1 MQWALFLSAGKSL
14 WSLLVAAALIWS
26 GIALTANPPPARAG
40 HSNATET
47 AVVLIETEEVE
58 DGGRDSGLAANA
70 PPSSSVPRSIVNPPQ
85 FFDATADYSILTGY
99 GNPSEVLLSDFLTD
113 GVSTVTFSLSSCDE
127 SRADYYRSVVVENGR
142 LKLESNT
149 LGHVHGSSTQ
159 TQTVCTVAAAGD
171 GGNQNREFSLYTVSD
186 RTPAALPPG
195 ALTVSQA
202 RSDEID
208 VQVDVPGS
216 SLGYLRLGWRV
227 SGSSPSFAVAHG
239 VNADTVLTLTGLQP
253 DTTYEI
259 RAYLMT
265 AQAFDLYRASNSGLA
280 GTLIAE
286 GNPESRWISNLTGAG
301 LGKSLSI
308 SQATPPAPPPVPETP
323 PDPTPE
329 ATLSL
334 SPRPTPEEDDEDD
347 DGTDTPTPTPTD
359 NDGIDTPTPTDNDGI
374 DTPTP
379 TTTDNDGIDT
389 PATVSPATVSPATVS
404 PATVSPATVSPA
416 TVSPATVSPAT
427 VSPATVSP
435 ATVSPATV
443 SPATVSPATVS
454 PATVSPATV
463 SPATVSPATVSP
475 ATVSPATVSP
485 ATVSPATVSPATV
498 SPATVS
504 PATVS
509 PATAPTP
516 SPVTPP
522 SDRNDSDDSR
532 GGS

>member
-1 MQWALFLSAGKSL
+1 MLWALFLSAGKSL

-70 PPSSSVPRSIVNPPQ
+70 PSSSSVPRSIVNSPQ

-113 GVSTVTFSLSSCDE
+113 GVSNVTFSLSSCDE
-127 SRADYYRSVVVENGR
+127 SRADYYRSVVVENGK

-149 LGHVHGSSTQ
+149 LGHVHGPSTQ

-216 SLGYLRLGWRV
+216 SLGYIRLGWRV
-227 SGSSPSFAVAHG
+227 SGSSPIFAVAHG

-259 RAYLMT
+259 RAYLMM

-286 GNPESRWISNLTGAG
+286 GNPESKWISNLTGAG

-347 DGTDTPTPTPTD
+347 DGTDTPTPATTD

-379 TTTDNDGIDT
+379 ATTDNDGVDT
-389 PATVSPATVSPATVS
+389 PTPDT
-404 PATVSPATVSPA
+404 
-416 TVSPATVSPAT
+416 
-427 VSPATVSP
+427 
-435 ATVSPATV
+435 
-443 SPATVSPATVS
+443 
-454 PATVSPATV
+454 
-463 SPATVSPATVSP
+463 
-475 ATVSPATVSP
+475 
-485 ATVSPATVSPATV
+485 
-498 SPATVS
+498 
-504 PATVS
+504 
-509 PATAPTP
+509 PTP
-516 SPVTPP
+516 DTPTPDTPTPDTPTPDTPTPDTPTPDTPTPDTPTPDTPTPDTPTPDMPTPDTPTPDTPTPP
-522 SDRNDSDDSR
+522 S
-532 GGS
+532 GSSVSS